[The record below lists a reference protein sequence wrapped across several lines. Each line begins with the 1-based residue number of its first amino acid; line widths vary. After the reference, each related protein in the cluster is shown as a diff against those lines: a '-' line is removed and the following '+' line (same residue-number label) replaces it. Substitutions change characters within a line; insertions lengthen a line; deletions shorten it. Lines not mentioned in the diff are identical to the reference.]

1 MAAQKAPR
9 YSLPMDASLYGE
21 LRAILDEAGI
31 IALQWFRRVTPR
43 AKADGTPVTEADRA
57 VEEAIVERLL
67 RAFPGESV
75 LSEEGTQISG
85 PAGAPAWYVDPIDGT
100 GAFVSQLAYWGPTL
114 CRVSGGK
121 LQVGAFLVP
130 RLGEYWYAE
139 TGGGAWR
146 DGERL
151 LRPESR
157 EAIGRNDVLFAPSR
171 FHRRQPVPW
180 PGKVRALGSSAA
192 HLAHVAAGGGL
203 VTVIPQ
209 WALWDVG
216 CGVLL
221 LREAGG
227 VIWDCT
233 GQAVEPEQVP
243 QDLPLLAGEP
253 RALRTLVEDG
263 WARRVLDTRT
273 WTPLR

>member
-1 MAAQKAPR
+1 MASPSGPR
-9 YSLPMDASLYGE
+9 YCLPMDASLYGE
-21 LRAILDEAGI
+21 LRAILDEAGAV
-31 IALQWFRRVTPR
+31 ALRWFRRVTPE

-57 VEEAIVERLL
+57 VEEAIVERLG
-67 RAFPGESV
+67 RAFPGEAV
-75 LSEEGTQISG
+75 LSEEGHHIDA

-114 CRVSGGK
+114 CRVVDGK
-121 LQVGAFLVP
+121 LQVGAFLAP
-130 RLGEYWYAE
+130 RLGEFWYAQD
-139 TGGGAWR
+139 GGGAWR
-146 DGERL
+146 DGQRL
-151 LRPESR
+151 LPRPSPD
-157 EAIGRNDVLFAPSR
+157 AIGRNDVLFAPSR

-227 VIWDCT
+227 VIWDST
-233 GQAVEPEQVP
+233 GQAVEPERVP

-263 WARRVLDTRT
+263 WARRVLDART